1 MTAFSEPIQT
11 TSYLPLRLQV
21 YRSLREAIV
30 TGKLKPGE
38 RIVEDRVCAELGVS
52 RSPLREALRRLEG
65 EGLVSILPRRGAVVT
80 EVTDRDGVNLFA
92 VREVLEGLAA
102 RQAARHITADELAE
116 LENIC
121 REMADRI
128 EAKDAAHIVVL
139 NTQFH
144 DLIAKASRNRWARDF
159 LAAIRAQTRR
169 IYRSSIE
176 SPGRAPNSLA
186 EHLLILD
193 VLKTGDSEAAERLAR
208 EHVGKARDV
217 AVSTG
222 LASEGG
228 E

>member
-1 MTAFSEPIQT
+1 MTTFAESIQT

-38 RIVEDRVCAELGVS
+38 RIVEDRICAELGVS

-116 LENIC
+116 LENVC
-121 REMADRI
+121 REMAGRI
-128 EAKDAAHIVVL
+128 QAKDATHIVVL

-176 SPGRAPNSLA
+176 SPDRAPNSLA

-193 VLKTGDSEAAERLAR
+193 ALKTGDFEAAERLAR
-208 EHVGKARDV
+208 EHVCKARDV
-217 AVSTG
+217 AISSG
-222 LASEGG
+222 LASE
-228 E
+228 EE